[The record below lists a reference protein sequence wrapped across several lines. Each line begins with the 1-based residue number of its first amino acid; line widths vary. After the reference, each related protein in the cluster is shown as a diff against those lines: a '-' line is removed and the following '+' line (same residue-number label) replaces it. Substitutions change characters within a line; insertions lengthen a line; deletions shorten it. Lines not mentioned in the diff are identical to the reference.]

1 MNSLQT
7 YLDAVAQVALC
18 EFGLSTAKT
27 AENSVR
33 VPDVDEELWINFDD
47 ESFKLDRPTLNARIQ
62 AVDAAA
68 AATELT
74 LKDIRKVSDRV
85 EYFLAE
91 FEKIGVKGLDKT
103 DLLLILFDAASV
115 RDWGFVSP
123 QMQAL
128 IDRLA
133 PAPVI
138 KK

>member
-1 MNSLQT
+1 MTTLQN
-7 YLDAVAQVALC
+7 YVDAIAQITAST
-18 EFGLSTAKT
+18 FSLSTVRTGANSAK
-27 AENSVR
+27 
-33 VPDVDEELWINFDD
+33 VPNVDEELWVNFDD
-47 ESFKLDRPTLNARIQ
+47 SNYQLDRAVLAARIK
-62 AVDAAA
+62 AVAAA
-68 AATELT
+68 ATATELT

-85 EYFLAE
+85 EFFLAE

-128 IDRLA
+128 IDKLA
-133 PAPVI
+133 PLPTT

>member
-1 MNSLQT
+1 MSLQN
-7 YLDAVAQVALC
+7 YVDAIGQITPCLWSVSVI
-18 EFGLSTAKT
+18 KT

-33 VPDVDEELWINFDD
+33 VPDVDEDLWINFDD
-47 ESFKLDRPTLNARIQ
+47 ESFKLDRATLNARIK

-68 AATELT
+68 TATELT
-74 LKDIRKVSDRV
+74 LKEIRKVSERV
-85 EYFLAE
+85 EFFLAE

-133 PAPVI
+133 PAPAI